1 MFLILH
7 KSRVCFVSSQV
18 IDQWS
23 YFNQNKSIVS
33 SIMIRYSRQFIST
46 ISIISH
52 SFPSMCAMAQCFF
65 AGFLICFDQPG
76 SLLLSL
82 SPRASGTCSPC
93 VAKGHGM
100 AMCDEVA
107 SLVISE
113 FWTKTWVRTAVCSK
127 RLIYTI
133 IVLLTLKDIK
143 GLVPF
148 PWHIKELWAAGI
160 SAVEPFCLDVCFGWE
175 MTTWQ

>member
-23 YFNQNKSIVS
+23 YFNQNKSIVT

-46 ISIISH
+46 ISIISINLH
-52 SFPSMCAMAQCFF
+52 NGAMFF

-82 SPRASGTCSPC
+82 FSPRASGTCSPC

-113 FWTKTWVRTAVCSK
+113 FCATKTWVRTAVCSK
-127 RLIYTI
+127 RLTVYT
-133 IVLLTLKDIK
+133 LLTLKDIK

-148 PWHIKELWAAGI
+148 PWHIKELRAAGI
-160 SAVEPFCLDVCFGWE
+160 SAVEPFCLDGCFGWE
-175 MTTWQ
+175 MATW

>member
-1 MFLILH
+1 M
-7 KSRVCFVSSQV
+7 
-18 IDQWS
+18 
-23 YFNQNKSIVS
+23 
-33 SIMIRYSRQFIST
+33 
-46 ISIISH
+46 
-52 SFPSMCAMAQCFF
+52 
-65 AGFLICFDQPG
+65 
-76 SLLLSL
+76 LSL
-82 SPRASGTCSPC
+82 FSPRASGTCSPC

-113 FWTKTWVRTAVCSK
+113 FCATKTWVRTAVCSK

-148 PWHIKELWAAGI
+148 P
-160 SAVEPFCLDVCFGWE
+160 
-175 MTTWQ
+175 